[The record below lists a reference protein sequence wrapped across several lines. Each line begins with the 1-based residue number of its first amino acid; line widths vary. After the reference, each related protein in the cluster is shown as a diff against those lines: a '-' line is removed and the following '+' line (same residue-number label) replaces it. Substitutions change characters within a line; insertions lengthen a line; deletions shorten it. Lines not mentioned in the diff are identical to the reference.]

1 MVERAKIV
9 PDAARAARTREV
21 ILWCVEAYFGQHGS
35 APVARDLRSSADLP
49 VQDTLGDG
57 YVKALRTASAPRLS
71 RFIRDN
77 AEPIL
82 AEWET
87 FARSLPGGGAMN
99 VAALRDHAKEMLLAI
114 AADLERP
121 QSDRAQDEK
130 ARGGSDAGAA
140 RDTTAAQEHGTGR
153 AGSGFT
159 VGEMVAEFR
168 ALRAS
173 VTRLW
178 LAEEAEWAHTDLTDL
193 IRFNE
198 AIDQAIAE
206 SVSRFSQAVAQT
218 QERFLAILSHDL
230 RTPLGAIITS
240 TRFMLDAGELEE
252 PNRTLVARAS
262 SSARRMNQMV
272 LDLVEFTRTRLDDA
286 IPVVRAEVD
295 ARRLVHDV
303 VLEIAAS
310 YPDSIV
316 QVETGGDLSGAWDAD
331 RLTQALTNLVG
342 ERSAARRTREA
353 HPGVRARAGRRGD
366 ALGAQRGATHP
377 RRAAGGD
384 LPGRTTRRRASRR
397 GRSAT
402 PGAGA
407 LHRRAHRRG
416 ARRRRVPA
424 LDVGG
429 RDHLHHP
436 PPAKA
441 VRVVRPFGHLVS
453 SRAHPSPSAVAGA
466 RSPVR
471 SAAVRP
477 ERRVHARAR
486 ARRRRDEPRLSRR
499 ETALGR
505 RSS

>member
-1 MVERAKIV
+1 MRVG
-9 PDAARAARTREV
+9 P
-21 ILWCVEAYFGQHGS
+21 S
-35 APVARDLRSSADLP
+35 AGRSAVAEQSLA
-49 VQDTLGDG
+49 T
-57 YVKALRTASAPRLS
+57 PRLS

-87 FARSLPGGGAMN
+87 FARSLPGGGAMD

-121 QSDRAQDEK
+121 QSDRVQDEK
-130 ARGGSDAGAA
+130 ARGERDAREVREA
-140 RDTTAAQEHGTGR
+140 TAAQEHGTGR

-159 VGEMVAEFR
+159 VGQMVAEFR

-178 LAEEAEWAHTDLTDL
+178 LAEAQDGALTDLTDL

-206 SVSRFSQAVAQT
+206 SVSRFSQALART

-240 TRFMLDAGELEE
+240 TRFMLDAGGLEE

-295 ARRLVHDV
+295 GRRLVHDV

-310 YPDSIV
+310 YPDSVV
-316 QVETGGDLSGAWDAD
+316 QVETAGNLSGAWDAD

-342 ERSAARRTREA
+342 NAVQHGASAKPVRVSARGLADIVMLSVHNEGSPIPPEQQAAIFREGERITGRAAATDRRHQGLGLFIVERIVAA
-353 HPGVRARAGRRGD
+353 HGGTVSVRSSLEEGTTFTIR
-366 ALGAQRGATHP
+366 LP
-377 RRAAGGD
+377 RR
-384 LPGRTTRRRASRR
+384 P
-397 GRSAT
+397 
-402 PGAGA
+402 
-407 LHRRAHRRG
+407 
-416 ARRRRVPA
+416 
-424 LDVGG
+424 
-429 RDHLHHP
+429 
-436 PPAKA
+436 
-441 VRVVRPFGHLVS
+441 
-453 SRAHPSPSAVAGA
+453 
-466 RSPVR
+466 
-471 SAAVRP
+471 
-477 ERRVHARAR
+477 
-486 ARRRRDEPRLSRR
+486 
-499 ETALGR
+499 
-505 RSS
+505 